1 MKFRLKLI
9 VLVILSAL
17 VLSCVFCACD
27 TDASLLKRNDERYS
41 KQITATATYGD
52 RVSVVDV
59 NELYTSFYRYYS
71 YIYQYYSYGYISA
84 EQFQQYMS
92 NLDKT
97 FADSNESL
105 AKNALYVLRNID
117 ELYKLGLNMT
127 DKADKVQNM
136 IANSTAKKSYDFS
149 KVDQLEQYYVDRCN
163 EIQSILEVVCADYS
177 YINNAIHTA
186 NEQIESLFN
195 DYVEEVRDEFDAL
208 NEDKDE
214 TPKGFYDIIIV
225 SKPNRLVYEVNSNA
239 TINLAGMKVVAKYSD
254 SEDVVIPNR
263 FLSVTG
269 FSASKAAEDQEIT
282 VTYGDYSK
290 TFTVDVVTALT
301 DRTQPT
307 EEADEHDHDKEIADA
322 TNNNTEILA
331 KFVFEINEDDYIK
344 DNMTDEEYK
353 EATREL
359 KIART
364 AMKRT
369 IDQLEKNYRTY
380 DYYLYVAYGDQ
391 VNSAYTQKITSTVKV
406 TYQDVLAK
414 YDELVEKALSAYKTD
429 KYNKS
434 TLENSPFET
443 IVHKNYESKDFGYY
457 YVSHVLFQF
466 DEDTQKKIDDF
477 KAEKVAND
485 EVIKAYSESLVGEI
499 TVWESNLDYKA
510 DATCEE
516 EDCDCPR
523 CSNYNGESITFDTLK
538 KWFGLDSSVEN
549 DPCVSFDEAGN
560 RTVNCTCEACPA
572 KRYVG
577 VLNAMDVVNALNE
590 EIAACGDDLAKKNEV
605 MHNYIYRY
613 NMDPGMFSN
622 LEKDL
627 DYLMTPEDIDSGM
640 VAEYEA
646 KCEELA
652 ANGVGSYGY
661 VVSPD
666 YGVFFIMVTGKV
678 GDVNEEN
685 VTKIDDDYVKL
696 DLNYITNKY
705 AELEEGENPV
715 VSDGTNEITFEA
727 GSIGYY
733 IWQDLYSEAQSIELA
748 KAKKAFENS
757 IDDNSLEYFPKTYKD
772 LIKNIEKGNA

>member
-9 VLVILSAL
+9 VLVVLLAL
-17 VLSCVFCACD
+17 VLSFVLCACD
-27 TDASLLKRNDERYS
+27 SDMGLLKRNDERYS
-41 KQITATATYGD
+41 KQITASATYGG

-92 NLDKT
+92 NLDQT

-127 DKADKVQNM
+127 DKADKVQTM
-136 IANSTAKKSYDFS
+136 IANSTVNKEYDFS

-186 NEQIESLFN
+186 NEQMESLFD
-195 DYVEEVRDEFDAL
+195 DYVEEVREEFDAL
-208 NEDKDE
+208 IEDNDE
-214 TPKGFYDIIIV
+214 TPDGFYDIVIV
-225 SKPNRLVYEVNSNA
+225 SNPNRLVYEVDSDA
-239 TINLAGMKVVAKYSD
+239 TINLAGMKVVAKYSN

-263 FLSVTG
+263 FLTVTG

-290 TFTVDVVTALT
+290 TFTVDIVTALT
-301 DRTQPT
+301 DRSEPVEET
-307 EEADEHDHDKEIADA
+307 EEHDHDQEIADA

-331 KFVFEINEDDYIK
+331 KFSFEINEEDYK
-344 DNMTDEEYK
+344 KEGMSDEEV
-353 EATREL
+353 TREI
-359 KIART
+359 KIARI

-391 VNSAYTQKITSTVKV
+391 VNSAYTQKITSNVKV
-406 TYQDVLAK
+406 TYQEVMDK
-414 YDELVEKALSAYKTD
+414 YNELVEKALSSYKTEDYD
-429 KYNKS
+429 KD
-434 TLENSPFET
+434 TIEDSPFET
-443 IVHKNYESKDFGYY
+443 IVHKNYENESFGYY

-466 DEDTQKKIDDF
+466 DDDTQKKIDDF

-485 EVIKAYSESLVGEI
+485 DVIETYAKSLVKEI
-499 TVWESNLDYKA
+499 TVWESNREYDA

-516 EDCDCPR
+516 EECTCPR
-523 CSNYNGESITFDTLK
+523 CSNYNGESIAFDTLK
-538 KWFGLDSSVEN
+538 KWFGLDETVEN
-549 DPCVSFDEAGN
+549 DPCVSFDADGK
-560 RTVNCTCEACPA
+560 RTVNCTCDACPT
-572 KRYVG
+572 KKYLG
-577 VLNAMDVVNALNE
+577 VVYALDVVNALNE
-590 EIAACGDDLAKKNEV
+590 ELVACGEDLDKKNEV
-605 MHNYIYRY
+605 MYNYIYRY
-613 NMDPGMFSN
+613 NMDPGMFTN

-627 DYLMTPEDIDSGM
+627 DYLMTPADIDSGM

-652 ANGVGSYGY
+652 ASGVGSYGW

-678 GDVNEEN
+678 ADVNEEK
-685 VTKIDDDYVKL
+685 VTRIDENYVKL
-696 DLNYITNKY
+696 DLDYITNKH
-705 AELEEGENPV
+705 ADLEDGENPV
-715 VSDGTNEITFEA
+715 VSDGNNEITFEA

-748 KAKKAFENS
+748 KAKKAFEGA
-757 IDDNSLEYFPKTYKD
+757 IDEDSLEYFPNTYKD
-772 LIKNIEKGNA
+772 LIKNIENGNA